1 MSVLTM
7 RTEGMTLKKGS
18 EKATHLPSS
27 SVKGFLRT
35 SGLEGGV
42 GGGALSRVIAP
53 RAREVLARA
62 QTSRREVR
70 VSYAEALITGGS
82 GQKRLRSEEG
92 WVSGPAQGLGIST
105 GSSSSQWASS
115 HLLYFRGS
123 QQSSVFFK
131 MRVPHAP
138 WVAVCALLYAR
149 FWLPCPLP
157 PSSTCSFLSLGIRA
171 AEPWITL

>member
-7 RTEGMTLKKGS
+7 GTERVTLKKGS

-27 SVKGFLRT
+27 FVKGFLGT
-35 SGLEGGV
+35 SGLGGGV
-42 GGGALSRVIAP
+42 GGGALSRVTAP

-62 QTSRREVR
+62 QTSSREMR
-70 VSYAEALITGGS
+70 VSYAEVPITGGS

-92 WVSGPAQGLGIST
+92 WVSGPTQGLGIST

-123 QQSSVFFK
+123 HQSSVFF
-131 MRVPHAP
+131 
-138 WVAVCALLYAR
+138 
-149 FWLPCPLP
+149 F
-157 PSSTCSFLSLGIRA
+157 F
-171 AEPWITL
+171 